1 MYRTP
6 SCLSTSSPSG
16 AHSFADGLHPQT
28 RRRQMDEYTGLCWS
42 VPPPTGSQAPLDRS
56 LSGLLDP
63 RWPHS
68 MTGSGRCLHLRTL
81 VCVLCAQLPSNV
93 YICCLHT
100 KLIYFNAYTHKSFT
114 SKSSSFMNKF
124 IIFIH
129 ILSQKLGVSLF
140 ENSILHLSFMCG
152 KIVNQQISFSFITAE
167 EDELERNTIKTNC
180 LGK

>member
-6 SCLSTSSPSG
+6 SRWSIASPSG
-16 AHSFADGLHPQT
+16 AHSFADGLHH
-28 RRRQMDEYTGLCWS
+28 QMDENAGLCWS
-42 VPPPTGSQAPLDRS
+42 VPPPTGSQAPLDRC
-56 LSGLLDP
+56 LPELLDP
-63 RWPHS
+63 RWLDS
-68 MTGSGRCLHLRTL
+68 MTGSGHCLHLGTV
-81 VCVLCAQLPSNV
+81 VCVLCAQLPSNI

-152 KIVNQQISFSFITAE
+152 KMVNQQISFSFITAE